1 MLGRRIQVVDQVALG
16 RTGPVEQRLAE
27 IGQRYPGPFLIDADG
42 APPSVD
48 FARYRLPV
56 SDQPWDGPAVLLVG
70 VDGSDTSMRAGAYAA
85 GMARRQQARLIC
97 LYVRPLSAM
106 AGIGAG
112 AAISMN
118 EAYDEVAEELREA
131 VETQSVRLGID
142 AEFVERTGN
151 PYAEI
156 VRLADEVRADA
167 VIVGASTKA
176 GHRFVGSLAVHL
188 VRASRWPV
196 TVVP

>member
-1 MLGRRIQVVDQVALG
+1 M
-16 RTGPVEQRLAE
+16 
-27 IGQRYPGPFLIDADG
+27 
-42 APPSVD
+42 
-48 FARYRLPV
+48 
-56 SDQPWDGPAVLLVG
+56 LLVG
-70 VDGSDTSMRAGAYAA
+70 VDGSDTSLRAGAYAA
-85 GMARRQQARLIC
+85 GMARREGARLIF
-97 LYVRPLSAM
+97 LYVRPLNAV

-112 AAISMN
+112 AVISMQ
-118 EAYDEVAEELREA
+118 EAHDEVAADLRQA
-131 VETQSVRLGID
+131 VEAQRARLGIR
-142 AEFVERTGN
+142 AEFVERSGN
-151 PYAEI
+151 PFAEI